1 MQLDNVSDVIRAGLT
16 YERMRA
22 EVASYNLAIANVA
35 IQPGALSPL
44 QTVTPPSAFAQ
55 QLGLTESLVKPPVKS
70 EQSHETRVA
79 HDPAH
84 PLADTNG
91 MVHYPKLDAAKEMTT
106 LVSAARAYE
115 ADIRAYNSLRA
126 MTLKAFE
133 IGK

>member
-16 YERMRA
+16 YERTRA

-44 QTVTPPSAFAQ
+44 QSVTPPSSFAQ
-55 QLGLTESLVKPPVKS
+55 QLGLTSLVK
-70 EQSHETRVA
+70 QQGNETRVA
-79 HDPAH
+79 HDPTH
-84 PLADTNG
+84 PLADANG
-91 MVHYPKLDAAKEMTT
+91 MVHYPKLDAAKEMAT
-106 LVSAARAYE
+106 LVSATRAYE
-115 ADIRAYNSLRA
+115 ANIRAYNSLRA

>member
-16 YERMRA
+16 YERTRA

-44 QTVTPPSAFAQ
+44 QAVTPPSAFAQ
-55 QLGLTESLVKPPVKS
+55 QLGLTSLVK
-70 EQSHETRVA
+70 QQGNETRVA
-79 HDPAH
+79 HDPTH
-84 PLADTNG
+84 PLADANG
-91 MVHYPKLDAAKEMTT
+91 MVHYPKLDAAKEMAT
-106 LVSAARAYE
+106 LVSATRAYE